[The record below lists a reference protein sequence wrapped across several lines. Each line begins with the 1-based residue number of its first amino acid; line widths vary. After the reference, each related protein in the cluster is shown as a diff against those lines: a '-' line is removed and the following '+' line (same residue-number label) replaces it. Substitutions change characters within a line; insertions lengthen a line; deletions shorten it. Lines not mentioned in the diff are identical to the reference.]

1 MNIFFPI
8 MGVIVSAV
16 SDFSSTP
23 ADGLGTVRDTPG
35 SRLPESAPSL
45 VLFDPSIGSYMYV
58 GAFRTKFAIVL
69 FASQSAVK
77 ERKRG

>member
-1 MNIFFPI
+1 
-8 MGVIVSAV
+8 
-16 SDFSSTP
+16 
-23 ADGLGTVRDTPG
+23 VRDTPG